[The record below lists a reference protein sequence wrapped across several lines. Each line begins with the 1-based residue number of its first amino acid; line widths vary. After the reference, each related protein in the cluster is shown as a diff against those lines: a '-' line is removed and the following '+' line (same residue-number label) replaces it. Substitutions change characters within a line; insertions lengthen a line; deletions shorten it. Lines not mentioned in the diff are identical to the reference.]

1 MLFDLFLSQNV
12 LFYSALL
19 LTVALCAVEVILLL
33 IGLSSV
39 DATGL
44 DSLDGQGDVTGS
56 TSGILGYLNVGRL
69 PFTLFFATAC
79 AVFGL
84 TGLAIQQAS
93 FAVSG
98 QILPMGFAT
107 PLALVGAVPG
117 TRWIGGFLGR
127 LMPKTETTAL
137 SKQDLVGLTASVTLG
152 EAKRG
157 SPAQA
162 RVRDQ
167 FGQNHYVMVEPAGA
181 EETLSEGQDVLL
193 TQRADNYYYATRA
206 MPLLTR

>member
-1 MLFDLFLSQNV
+1 MLIDLFLGQNV
-12 LFYSALL
+12 LFYSALS

-44 DSLDGQGDVTGS
+44 DSVDGQGDATGS
-56 TSGILGYLNVGRL
+56 DGGILGYLNVGRL

-84 TGLAIQQAS
+84 TGLAVQQAS
-93 FAVSG
+93 FAMSG
-98 QILPMGFAT
+98 QILSMSVAA

-117 TRWIGGFLGR
+117 TRWIGGLLGR

-193 TQRADNYYYATRA
+193 TQRADHHYYATSA
-206 MPLLTR
+206 TPLLTR

>member
-1 MLFDLFLSQNV
+1 MLFDLYLNQNV

-19 LTVALCAVEVILLL
+19 LTVALCVVEVILLV
-33 IGLSSV
+33 IGLSSADTMGLDSV
-39 DATGL
+39 ASEGDATG
-44 DSLDGQGDVTGS
+44 SGG
-56 TSGILGYLNVGRL
+56 GILGYLNVGRL

-84 TGLAIQQAS
+84 TGLAIQQAT

-98 QILPMGFAT
+98 QILSMGVAA

-117 TRWIGGFLGR
+117 TRWIGGLLGR

-181 EETLSEGQDVLL
+181 EETLIEGQDVLL
-193 TQRADNYYYATRA
+193 TQRADNHYYATSA
-206 MPLLTR
+206 TPLLTR

>member
-19 LTVALCAVEVILLL
+19 LTLALCAVEVILLL

-39 DATGL
+39 DATGF
-44 DSLDGQGDVTGS
+44 DSVDSEGDAPGS

-93 FAVSG
+93 LALSG
-98 QILPMGFAT
+98 QILSMGVAAL
-107 PLALVGAVPG
+107 LALVGAVPG

-167 FGQNHYVMVEPAGA
+167 FGQNHYVMVEPAGV
-181 EETLSEGQDVLL
+181 EETLSQGQDVLL
-193 TQRADNYYYATRA
+193 TQRADTHYYATSV
-206 MPLLTR
+206 MPSLTR

>member
-33 IGLSSV
+33 LGLSSM

-44 DSLDGQGDVTGS
+44 DSLDGQGDATGS
-56 TSGILGYLNVGRL
+56 ASGILGYLNVGRL

-93 FAVSG
+93 
-98 QILPMGFAT
+98 
-107 PLALVGAVPG
+107 
-117 TRWIGGFLGR
+117 
-127 LMPKTETTAL
+127 
-137 SKQDLVGLTASVTLG
+137 
-152 EAKRG
+152 
-157 SPAQA
+157 
-162 RVRDQ
+162 
-167 FGQNHYVMVEPAGA
+167 
-181 EETLSEGQDVLL
+181 
-193 TQRADNYYYATRA
+193 
-206 MPLLTR
+206 

>member
-1 MLFDLFLSQNV
+1 MLVDLFLSQNV

-19 LTVALCAVEVILLL
+19 LTVALCSVEVILLL
-33 IGLSSV
+33 LGLSSM

-44 DSLDGQGDVTGS
+44 DSLDGQVDATG
-56 TSGILGYLNVGRL
+56 TAGGILGYLNVGRL

-84 TGLAIQQAS
+84 TGLAFQQAS
-93 FAVSG
+93 LAVSG
-98 QILPMGFAT
+98 QLLSTGIAA

-167 FGQNHYVMVEPAGA
+167 FGQNHYVMVEPARA
-181 EETLSEGQDVLL
+181 EETLSQGQEVLL
-193 TQRADNYYYATRA
+193 TQRADTHYYATRA
-206 MPLLTR
+206 TPLLTR

>member
-1 MLFDLFLSQNV
+1 MLIDLFLGQNV

-19 LTVALCAVEVILLL
+19 LTVGLCAVEVILLL
-33 IGLSSV
+33 IGFSSSDAEGLNALDGSG
-39 DATGL
+39 DATASG
-44 DSLDGQGDVTGS
+44 G
-56 TSGILGYLNVGRL
+56 GILGYLNIGRL

-84 TGLAIQQAS
+84 TGLAIQQAC
-93 FAVSG
+93 FAVAG
-98 QILPMGFAT
+98 QVLPMAAAG
-107 PLALVGAVPG
+107 PLALLGSVPG
-117 TRWIGGFLGR
+117 TRWMSRLLGR
-127 LMPKTETTAL
+127 LMPRTETTAL
-137 SKQDLVGLTASVTLG
+137 SQHDLVGLTATVTLG

-181 EETLSEGQDVLL
+181 QETLSEGQNVLL
-193 TQRADNYYYATRA
+193 TQRADHHYYATSA
-206 MPLLTR
+206 TPLLTR